1 MEKEIEKLFL
11 LLGGNENIKN
21 LNHCMTR
28 LRIEVKD
35 EKLVDQKGLLNFK
48 FARGVVQNGENVQIV
63 IGVKVKDVYLKMKDT
78 LSSQNTEKTILNSD
92 KKQNNISFLSEM
104 FLPMIPWILL
114 TGMLIIS
121 SKLPYIKNISYIA
134 ILQDILIKYFPV
146 AFGYSLFKYKN
157 KNPLIG
163 LTFGFMMVALN
174 RSQNLLVLV
183 IGLLI
188 LIKLEET
195 LEKFIKDPFKILL
208 VPGLSVL
215 GSVVLVNLFI
225 GPVLDSGLA
234 IGINYF
240 QLFLNSNLYPII
252 AFVFGITY
260 SLAVK
265 KGLHHILLFL
275 DLQLVLSGAGTVFW
289 PMVAIS
295 NVAQGS
301 VTIGASF
308 KEVVSGLLAYVG
320 ITEPAMYGV
329 NLKSEKR
336 FYSALFSSGVGCGI
350 AGIYRVKSMGIGPGG
365 IPAILIVNGETAVG
379 FSSAI
384 LATIV
389 LGFILGRVTK
399 NCR

>member
-35 EKLVDQKGLLNFK
+35 ENLVDQKGLLNFK

-252 AFVFGITY
+252 AFIFGITY

-275 DLQLVLSGAGTVFW
+275 DLQLILSGAGTVFW

-365 IPAILIVNGETAVG
+365 IPAILIVNSETAVG

>member
-301 VTIGASF
+301 VTIGSSF

>member
-121 SKLPYIKNISYIA
+121 SKVPYIKNISYIA

-365 IPAILIVNGETAVG
+365 IPAILIVNAETAVG